1 MNGASAQ
8 PRLDRYLR
16 SLAGTPLTGET
27 SQVEAL
33 QVLCD
38 YLPDGRLA
46 LVGVGDESFEVGM
59 DTRRRTPCA
68 APPAGGLIRRVVGA
82 GETVFVRADAG
93 RLYRDAGLDVY
104 LGDDELFVAPV
115 MVRDRAVAAMILS
128 ASEITADVRHM
139 IEVAAAAIGLRLTL
153 SDGGRQRER
162 SKQRLA
168 RAQELAGAG
177 RVVDALNEAARA
189 FDLRADLLPSSES
202 GGLVRSCRCPHHRTV
217 EVTGGSEVLGRALVH
232 SWSPVHDDASDWIA
246 ATLRTALLAQR
257 LQASAP
263 IVIPRTFLD
272 FGAVSDPPWEAAGSI
287 SNIELA
293 APLTVVLV
301 SRRTGHG
308 VSGEAD
314 LLAAV
319 STTLGPG
326 AARTPMGRRA
336 GEVLVVLAR
345 HDAAASRR
353 FAGRVCERARQA
365 SRGTVCFVS
374 QAGSPADLDRLVV
387 EVERLAQLDRFLHL
401 DRDVVDAAVV
411 GSSYGLL
418 LDVGSPERLAAW
430 ADDLIGPL
438 VEYDAKH
445 SGDLVGTLEAYLRA
459 WGQITRCAA
468 TLYVHP
474 NTLKYR
480 LQRIRDILGADPRD
494 VDARGDLLLACY
506 ARRVANALETPVPR
520 SPESGQGTDVLA
532 APQASA
538 RLLRSV

>member
-1 MNGASAQ
+1 MNRASAQ

-16 SLAGTPLTGET
+16 SLAATPLTGET

-59 DTRRRTPCA
+59 DTRRRIPCV
-68 APPAGGLIRRVVGA
+68 APPAGGLIRRVVTA
-82 GETVFVRADAG
+82 GETVFIRAHAG
-93 RLYRDAGLDVY
+93 RLYRDVGLDLY

-128 ASEITADVRHM
+128 APEITAGVRHM
-139 IEVAAAAIGLRLTL
+139 VAVAAAAIGLRLTL
-153 SDGGRQRER
+153 SGGGRQGRER

-168 RAQELAGAG
+168 RAQALAGAG

-189 FDLRADLLPSSES
+189 FDLRADILPSSEP
-202 GGLVRSCRCPHHRTV
+202 GGLVRSCTCPHHRTL
-217 EVTGGSEVLGRALVH
+217 EVTAGSELLGRVLLH
-232 SWSPVHDDASDWIA
+232 GWSPVHDDASDWIA
-246 ATLRTALLAQR
+246 ATMRTALLAQR

-287 SNIELA
+287 SIELA

-301 SRRTGHG
+301 SRRAGHG
-308 VSGEAD
+308 VNGEAD

-345 HDAAASRR
+345 HDASASHR
-353 FAGRVCERARQA
+353 FAGRVCERARRSSTGA
-365 SRGTVCFVS
+365 VCFVS

-387 EVERLAQLDRFLHL
+387 EVERLARLDRFLHL
-401 DRDVVDAAVV
+401 DLDVVDAAVV
-411 GSSYGLL
+411 GSYGLL

-438 VEYDAKH
+438 IAYDAKH
-445 SGDLVGTLEAYLRA
+445 GGDLVGTLEAYLRA
-459 WGQITRCAA
+459 WGQITRCSA

-506 ARRVANALETPVPR
+506 ARRVANALGAPVPGP
-520 SPESGQGTDVLA
+520 PESSQGMGVLA
-532 APQASA
+532 APHASV